1 MISSNLSGTDRSHF
15 ERSQSSRSVASLL
28 PTPTHQPK
36 TTPNSTSSTH
46 FNLHLANQGSKHFG
60 LKQEELSFITIKYQM
75 SVKAVD
81 FLNPPERKTPFF
93 PGAGPVDQVSLTASE
108 GPMNSSIC
116 SMDSRGCID
125 SLDANLDFKFGE
137 YFAINH
143 KNQDQSIRLYSS
155 NLYSPAEE
163 QSPRTLGKR
172 ILDPDLTPTGK
183 PESHRNHRED
193 ARLNSS
199 LLSSETRRSCGA
211 ESRKSRNCLSEAERQ
226 TKIINTIIDSE
237 DLVSTIFRPKQPP
250 IPGTKSLYV
259 YEQQPKIQEGKKQDA
274 HVLKES
280 QVSNN

>member
-1 MISSNLSGTDRSHF
+1 
-15 ERSQSSRSVASLL
+15 
-28 PTPTHQPK
+28 
-36 TTPNSTSSTH
+36 
-46 FNLHLANQGSKHFG
+46 
-60 LKQEELSFITIKYQM
+60 M

-93 PGAGPVDQVSLTASE
+93 PVSGPVDQVSLTASE

-116 SMDSRGCID
+116 SID
-125 SLDANLDFKFGE
+125 SWGCSDLLDANCDFKFGE

-155 NLYSPAEE
+155 NLYSPAEAV
-163 QSPRTLGKR
+163 SPRNKEKR
-172 ILDPDLTPTGK
+172 ILDSHMTPTMK
-183 PESHRNHRED
+183 PESQRHRREET
-193 ARLNSS
+193 RLNSS

-211 ESRKSRNCLSEAERQ
+211 ESRKSRNSLSEAERQ

-259 YEQQPKIQEGKKQDA
+259 YE
-274 HVLKES
+274 
-280 QVSNN
+280 